1 MSILFLIAGYSA
13 PTSPCPET
21 SATGETI
28 CDGPDV
34 QKDSNST
41 EPETK
46 VS

>member
-1 MSILFLIAGYSA
+1 MSIFYLIAGYSA
-13 PTSPCPET
+13 PTSPCPES

-34 QKDSNST
+34 PKDSDAT